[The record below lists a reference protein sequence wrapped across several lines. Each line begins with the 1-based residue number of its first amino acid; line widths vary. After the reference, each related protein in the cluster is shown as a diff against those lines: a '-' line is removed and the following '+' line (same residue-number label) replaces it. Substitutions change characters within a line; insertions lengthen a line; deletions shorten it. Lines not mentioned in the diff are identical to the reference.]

1 MRVLVVDSDPQV
13 QDALLTVFQK
23 RNDIEYFEFSDS
35 ANDALDKL
43 ERSRH
48 EVLLLD
54 IAMPGLHGDEFLQCV
69 EELGEPL
76 PTLVFVTAD
85 TEHAL
90 AAFERH
96 AVDYVLK
103 PFSEDRIMEALDVAF
118 QRAACDRVARRASTQ
133 SPPRIFPDRR
143 SPRVAIKTK
152 GKISFID
159 PASVR
164 AVRAEG
170 NYVMIQF
177 ESSSY
182 LLRQSISEMAEI
194 LKDYGFIR
202 IHRSALVNS
211 RFVEEIQPLT
221 TGEYELR
228 IKGGRPYTVSRTY
241 KKNLRSLAEFWIG
254 TEMFAD

>member
-1 MRVLVVDSDPQV
+1 MRVLVVDSDLRV
-13 QDALLTVFQK
+13 QDALSTVFQK
-23 RNDIEYFEFSDS
+23 RNDVEDFEFSDNAS
-35 ANDALDKL
+35 DALRKV
-43 ERSRH
+43 ERSKH
-48 EVLLLD
+48 EILLLD
-54 IAMPGLHGDEFLQCV
+54 IAMPDLCGDDFLERV
-69 EELGEPL
+69 EELVEPL
-76 PTLVFVTAD
+76 PALVFVTAN

-103 PFSEDRIMEALDVAF
+103 PFSEERITAALDVAF
-118 QRAACDRVARRASTQ
+118 QRAASDRAARLTTRP
-133 SPPRIFPDRR
+133 SPPRVFSDQH

-159 PASVR
+159 PATVP
-164 AVRAEG
+164 VVQAEG
-170 NYVMIQF
+170 NYVMMHS
-177 ESSSY
+177 ETGSY

-211 RFVEEIQPLT
+211 RFVEEIQPLP

-241 KKNLRSLAEFWIG
+241 KKNLKALAQFWIG